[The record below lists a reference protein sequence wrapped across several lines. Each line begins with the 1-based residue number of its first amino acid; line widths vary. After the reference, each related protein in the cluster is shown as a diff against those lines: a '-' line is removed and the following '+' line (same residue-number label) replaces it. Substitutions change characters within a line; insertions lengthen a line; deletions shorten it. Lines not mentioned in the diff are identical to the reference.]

1 MKGEHEKE
9 DEEQKR
15 AQEAPEGERR
25 AQEEQERE
33 AKTQEE
39 EGWQVRE
46 TEALEGQE
54 RKANAQ
60 EEHEEEV
67 EGTTR
72 EGSVE
77 ERKETNS
84 MQQENEV
91 SNRHM
96 TWGRNAWWIRGN
108 NGPHMRTARG
118 RRRTW
123 RAARR
128 AAEQALMTT
137 GSKRPRV
144 MPKRY
149 RERNG
154 EEKKGERQTTQC
166 NANTLHLVIRLPTT
180 TTPTTPTSAAAAAMR
195 QQ

>member
-1 MKGEHEKE
+1 M
-9 DEEQKR
+9 
-15 AQEAPEGERR
+15 
-25 AQEEQERE
+25 
-33 AKTQEE
+33 
-39 EGWQVRE
+39 RE

-54 RKANAQ
+54 RKVGAQ
-60 EEHEEEV
+60 GEHAEEG

-84 MQQENEV
+84 MQRENEV

-96 TWGRNAWWIRGN
+96 TWWRNAWWIRVN

-128 AAEQALMTT
+128 AAEQAHDDD
-137 GSKRPRV
+137 RV
-144 MPKRY
+144 EEAQSSAEEVEGEKWEEE
-149 RERNG
+149 RERD
-154 EEKKGERQTTQC
+154 RPDDATQTLC
-166 NANTLHLVIRLPTT
+166 
-180 TTPTTPTSAAAAAMR
+180 TS
-195 QQ
+195 

>member
-1 MKGEHEKE
+1 M
-9 DEEQKR
+9 
-15 AQEAPEGERR
+15 P
-25 AQEEQERE
+25 
-33 AKTQEE
+33 
-39 EGWQVRE
+39 
-46 TEALEGQE
+46 
-54 RKANAQ
+54 
-60 EEHEEEV
+60 EHEEEV

-96 TWGRNAWWIRGN
+96 TWWRNAWWIRVN

-137 GSKRPRV
+137 GLKRPRV
-144 MPKRY
+144 LPKRY

-154 EEKKGERQTTQC
+154 EEKKGRETDHTMQRKHSAPRYPLAHNHNPNDTNKRSGSS
-166 NANTLHLVIRLPTT
+166 NAATVAAEYILVKLEDCQEKDELLATAGRSRWLI
-180 TTPTTPTSAAAAAMR
+180 R
-195 QQ
+195 QQP